1 MKLLA
6 LLAFGLLPVLAM
18 TAQTE
23 PADTVK
29 ILDNADQVVITK
41 NGNNTIVKA
50 VIRNA
55 ENDTSMKLYTYSV
68 TVEENTDSAREEF
81 SESVFLSHPLFTGK
95 QKKQSSTSAEGK
107 FKPRRNLTALR
118 NIYWGWDFAYDGK
131 AGLRNSFEVGVAE
144 IVSVE
149 WQPWR
154 NGPDFRFGAGF
165 GMKQFL
171 TADNFVFGKEGDRL
185 AILPVTTDATD
196 VKSRWEVLTFHFPL
210 MVSQKIYRNFGIA
223 FGTLLNLN
231 TYSTACTQM
240 KIDGIRY
247 KETFKGLQQRLFTA
261 ELIGILGFRDFIGVY
276 AKWSPMPLM
285 RTYYGPEFKTWT
297 LGVSVNF

>member
-29 ILDNADQVVITK
+29 ILDNADYVVITK

-95 QKKQSSTSAEGK
+95 QKKQSSTSSEGK
-107 FKPRRNLTALR
+107 FKPRRNLTVLR

-154 NGPDFRFGAGF
+154 NGPDSGSGQVSARNNSLQPIILYLA
-165 GMKQFL
+165 KKA
-171 TADNFVFGKEGDRL
+171 TAW
-185 AILPVTTDATD
+185 PSYP
-196 VKSRWEVLTFHFPL
+196 SRPTP
-210 MVSQKIYRNFGIA
+210 
-223 FGTLLNLN
+223 
-231 TYSTACTQM
+231 
-240 KIDGIRY
+240 
-247 KETFKGLQQRLFTA
+247 
-261 ELIGILGFRDFIGVY
+261 
-276 AKWSPMPLM
+276 PM
-285 RTYYGPEFKTWT
+285 
-297 LGVSVNF
+297 

>member
-95 QKKQSSTSAEGK
+95 QRNNLQHRPKANSSHGVTLPPYATSTGVGISPTTGKQVNA
-107 FKPRRNLTALR
+107 TAS
-118 NIYWGWDFAYDGK
+118 K
-131 AGLRNSFEVGVAE
+131 
-144 IVSVE
+144 
-149 WQPWR
+149 
-154 NGPDFRFGAGF
+154 
-165 GMKQFL
+165 
-171 TADNFVFGKEGDRL
+171 
-185 AILPVTTDATD
+185 
-196 VKSRWEVLTFHFPL
+196 
-210 MVSQKIYRNFGIA
+210 
-223 FGTLLNLN
+223 
-231 TYSTACTQM
+231 
-240 KIDGIRY
+240 
-247 KETFKGLQQRLFTA
+247 
-261 ELIGILGFRDFIGVY
+261 
-276 AKWSPMPLM
+276 
-285 RTYYGPEFKTWT
+285 
-297 LGVSVNF
+297 

>member
-29 ILDNADQVVITK
+29 ILDNADHVVITK

-95 QKKQSSTSAEGK
+95 QKKQSSTSSEGK

-131 AGLRNSFEVGVAE
+131 AGLRNSFEV
-144 IVSVE
+144 
-149 WQPWR
+149 
-154 NGPDFRFGAGF
+154 
-165 GMKQFL
+165 
-171 TADNFVFGKEGDRL
+171 
-185 AILPVTTDATD
+185 
-196 VKSRWEVLTFHFPL
+196 
-210 MVSQKIYRNFGIA
+210 
-223 FGTLLNLN
+223 
-231 TYSTACTQM
+231 
-240 KIDGIRY
+240 
-247 KETFKGLQQRLFTA
+247 
-261 ELIGILGFRDFIGVY
+261 
-276 AKWSPMPLM
+276 
-285 RTYYGPEFKTWT
+285 
-297 LGVSVNF
+297 